1 MQSASIINMHA
12 RTQGKN
18 ESGILPVDRVGV
30 TKFAGYTKAAEL
42 LQYRGEI
49 KPGIDNLSTV

>member
-1 MQSASIINMHA
+1 MQKCFHYNLSCMHA
-12 RTQGKN
+12 CAHN
-18 ESGILPVDRVGV
+18 EKLPVDRVGV